1 MNWHLAKRLGVVLA
15 MTLLAACSDEGDE
28 GGDSNPDDTSSGG
41 DEHRPGLGKST
52 KAPEGRPF
60 TLPAGLT
67 LETPIMGYAPED
79 PEDCDDIYGDEAYG
93 HGARVRLCLIFNNP
107 TGSPINVTL
116 PPGLIFISKNLK
128 VQNGILTQGISFEV
142 PAGTRFFAPI
152 LMYCANSPRR
162 PTDPLDEYAV
172 GPITEYEDFQELFRL
187 LEGRSISREEGG
199 YIQVAVQHLTE
210 GKGLSASDRATIDK
224 M

>member
-1 MNWHLAKRLGVVLA
+1 MNWHLAKRWGVALA
-15 MTLLAACSDEGDE
+15 VTLLAACSDEG
-28 GGDSNPDDTSSGG
+28 GDSSPDDTSRGG

-67 LETPIMGYAPED
+67 LETPIMGYASED
-79 PEDCDDIYGDEAYG
+79 PEDCDDIYGEHAYG
-93 HGARVRLCLIFNNP
+93 HGALVRLCLIFNNT

-116 PPGLIFISKNLK
+116 PPGLIFVSKDLK
-128 VQNGILTQGISFEV
+128 VQNGILTQRISFEV
-142 PAGTRFFAPI
+142 PAGTRFFAP
-152 LMYCANSPRR
+152 LFMYCVNGPRR
-162 PTDPLDEYAV
+162 STATIDEYSV

-187 LEGRSISREEGG
+187 LEGRSISREEAGA
-199 YIQVAVQHLTE
+199 IQVAVHHLEE
-210 GKGLSASDRATIDK
+210 GKGLSASDRAAINE